1 MPVEVYSVPMPRRR
15 RLALRGGDAVLRAPR
30 CHWFVRWSLAVVTA
44 SAIAACEPRVK
55 IEAPSEPIT
64 INLNIKLDANV
75 RVQLQREAEE
85 DVKTKDIF

>member
-1 MPVEVYSVPMPRRR
+1 MPRAS
-15 RLALRGGDAVLRAPR
+15 LIQ
-30 CHWFVRWSLAVVTA
+30 CFVRWLLAVTAA

-64 INLNIKLDANV
+64 INLNIKLDADV
-75 RVQLQREAEE
+75 RVQLEREAKE